1 MIGATRVLLGLGL
14 LHRSACLPDDWIRGQ
29 DGGCRVLVSERLGDG
44 GMFGAGYRQC
54 EDSST
59 PTAGGQADRSF
70 CSEEPTPL
78 GDGLS
83 WRFPVPDGAA
93 SAGWF
98 VTAEFGD
105 FRGGG
110 LPVEECPEFRYW
122 MGLTG
127 SKKEKAAKLRG
138 APDRRREEDVIWTAP
153 GPGTYRVE
161 GAFAEG
167 MSIIYYYGHDIT
179 VPERGNNMTLTTSA
193 SPA

>member
-1 MIGATRVLLGLGL
+1 MIGVARVLLGLGL
-14 LHRSACLPDDWIRGQ
+14 LHRSACMPDDWIRGQ

-54 EDSST
+54 EESSI
-59 PTAGGQADRSF
+59 PTAARRADRSF
-70 CSEEPTPL
+70 CTEEPTPI

-83 WRFPVPDGAA
+83 WRIPVPSDL
-93 SAGWF
+93 GWF
-98 VTAEFGD
+98 VTAEVGE
-105 FRGGG
+105 FRGEG
-110 LPVEECPEFRYW
+110 LPVEECPEFRYRI
-122 MGLTG
+122 GLTG
-127 SKKEKAAKLRG
+127 SKKEKAASLRG
-138 APDRRREEDVIWTAP
+138 APDRQQEEDVIWTAP

-179 VPERGNNMTLTTSA
+179 VPERGNNVSRTTPA